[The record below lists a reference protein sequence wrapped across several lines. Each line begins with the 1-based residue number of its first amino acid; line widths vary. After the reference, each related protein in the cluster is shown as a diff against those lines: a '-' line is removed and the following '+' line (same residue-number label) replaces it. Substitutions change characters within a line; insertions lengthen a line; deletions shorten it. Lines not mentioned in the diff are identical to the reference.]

1 MLPLEEAW
9 LPAAVFAAAGV
20 TLVIL
25 VAKSATGLSP
35 SATKAVIAA
44 SMILNLIAV
53 ETPGRLDQAYTQAGV
68 LSPLTGRTLVAP
80 EGWAFAIWGPI
91 FLGETTFCALQ
102 MFAPEDSKVTAT
114 NMEFVS
120 GWASAC
126 VAQALWCASF
136 RPIFAQSGQIWVA
149 AVFLALTPVC
159 LSRAH
164 AAFTVQNDSKREAI
178 TYLPFAMHFGWTS
191 AAALINVNAVVAYS
205 SAGAGVIAAVGHLS
219 ILPALVL
226 GVFVAFRRNA
236 PVYAFVLAWALAAV
250 ADGMRTRVAYAVDP
264 GAAGVVGAAFQA
276 NLAAISSVCCAL
288 AGVSVTARL
297 ASKRARRCRR
307 VPSAPEINLLT
318 A

>member
-1 MLPLEEAW
+1 MVLLDEAW
-9 LPAAVFAAAGV
+9 LPGTVFTAAGV

-25 VAKSATGLSP
+25 VAKTATDLSQ
-35 SATKAVIAA
+35 SQAKAVIAA
-44 SMILNLIAV
+44 SMVLNLLSV
-53 ETPGRLDQAYTQAGV
+53 SVDGRLDSVITQAGM
-68 LSPLTGRTLVAP
+68 LSPVSGRTLIAP

-102 MFAPEDSKVTAT
+102 LFAPEDSKVSVT
-114 NMEFVS
+114 NVEFVS

-126 VAQALWCASF
+126 VAQTLWCASF
-136 RPIFAQSGQIWVA
+136 RPIFAQSGQLWVS
-149 AVFLALTPVC
+149 AVFLALTPMC

-164 AAFTVQNDSKREAI
+164 AVFTVRNDSKREAI
-178 TYLPFAMHFGWTS
+178 TYFPFALHFGWTS
-191 AAALINVNAVVAYS
+191 AAALVNTNAVVAYS

-219 ILPALVL
+219 IIPALVL
-226 GVFVAFRRNA
+226 GVSVALKRSA

-276 NLAAISSVCCAL
+276 NLAAVSSVCCAL
-288 AGVSVTARL
+288 AGVSVTAHL

-307 VPSAPEINLLT
+307 VPSAPE
-318 A
+318 